1 MVNVDINVSH
11 SFFYSTSL
19 DELIYNTRIV
29 KSINSEYIVFQ
40 SNDIIAI
47 VITQF
52 VSDHEPA
59 NTVTHTLHFGF
70 SPLKHRRPRPILAI
84 LFTSFGFL
92 HQATFK
98 LFCFQ
103 LMWFEHTR

>member
-19 DELIYNTRIV
+19 NELIYNTRIV

-47 VITQF
+47 VIKQF
-52 VSDHEPA
+52 VSDHEPTT
-59 NTVTHTLHFGF
+59 TVTHTLPFGF
-70 SPLKHRRPRPILAI
+70 SSLKHRRPRPILAI
-84 LFTSFGFL
+84 LFTFFGFL

-103 LMWFEHTR
+103 LMWL